1 LARIFAE
8 NLPPVYPYE
17 VSGAPQQVKAQDFD
31 GRVDVLPVSDPNIF
45 SMAQR
50 VTLAQQQLQLA
61 QSNPQMHNL
70 HAAYRRMYQALEV
83 QNINEILPP
92 PPQPQPKDPAMEN
105 SDIISGQPAKA
116 FPPQDHDAHIQ
127 AHLSLLNLP
136 ILQNTPPVL
145 AGLFTHVLEHVSLKA
160 REAVMEQIQSIVAG
174 PQQQMQQLQQMAQ
187 AGAISPQQAQQQM
200 QQLQPQQ
207 FSPEQVEAQVAIVE
221 AELMADIMPRLAA
234 GQKSGGED
242 PLVQIR
248 MQELQIKQME
258 AEHKAAMD
266 QAKIEIEGA
275 KLEQR
280 AVTDA
285 ARLDLQEEIADNRNE
300 VNQDR
305 IEMQRESMMRKGLG

>member
-1 LARIFAE
+1 LERGSKVMSAIHKRLHYAQKTEFRLLARIFAE

-17 VSGAPQQVKAQDFD
+17 VAGAPQQVKAQDFD

-105 SDIISGQPAKA
+105 ADMISGQPAKA

-127 AHLSLLNLP
+127 SHLSLLSLP
-136 ILQNTPPVL
+136 ILQKTPPVL
-145 AGLFTHVLEHVSLKA
+145 AGLYTHVLEHVSMKA
-160 REAVMEQIQSIVAG
+160 RETVMEQ
-174 PQQQMQQLQQMAQ
+174 LQ
-187 AGAISPQQAQQQM
+187 AIAMQAQS

-207 FSPEQVEAQVAIVE
+207 FAPEQVEAQVAVVE

-234 GQKSGGED
+234 GQDSAAED
-242 PLVQIR
+242 PLVKIR

-285 ARLDLQEEIADNRNE
+285 ARLDLQEEIADNRNA
-300 VNQDR
+300 VNQER
-305 IEMQRESMMRKGLG
+305 IEVQRQASMRRG